1 MSDNIQITHIE
12 ALENHLRNEYMK
24 AIRMDKRAL
33 SNLLS
38 QQYDTVARYRRAL
51 QADPHTLMPLA
62 VQLIESNTIISTV
75 NH

>member
-1 MSDNIQITHIE
+1 MTAESHFAHIQS
-12 ALENHLRNEYMK
+12 LENHLRNEYMK

-51 QADPHTLMPLA
+51 QQNPSLPMPLE
-62 VQLIESNTIISTV
+62 VQLIESNTIISRV

>member
-1 MSDNIQITHIE
+1 MNAESHFAHIQN
-12 ALENHLRNEYMK
+12 LENHLHNEYMK

-51 QADPHTLMPLA
+51 QANPNATMPLE
-62 VQLIESNTIISTV
+62 VQLIESNTIISQV